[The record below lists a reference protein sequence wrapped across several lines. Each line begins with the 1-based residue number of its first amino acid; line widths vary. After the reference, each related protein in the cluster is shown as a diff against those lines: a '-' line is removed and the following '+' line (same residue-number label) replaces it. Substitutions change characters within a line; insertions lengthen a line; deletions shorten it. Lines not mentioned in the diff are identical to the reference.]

1 MLINLRNALMTGKK
15 SPLPSGA
22 RWVEYLES
30 TGTQWIDTGLKL
42 TQDDTIEA
50 EIYDVDSIVY
60 NNLFGAYSLPGA
72 NAGKNACYIARAP
85 RRVLFAFGVGAVRIT
100 PSDAITVGKWYRFV
114 LGPNEQSIFDIAADT
129 YLLRNTDIQP
139 YTFTTDDNCWI
150 FNLATPFNATHA
162 KPASMRCRTFRILR
176 GGAPRIDLYPIAIGT
191 TGYMLDLVSGGY
203 LPYGNAGTDNFVI
216 GPDIP
221 SPV

>member
-1 MLINLRNALMTGKK
+1 MLIEARNALMTGKR
-15 SPLPSGA
+15 LPYDA
-22 RWVEYLES
+22 EVEYLES

-60 NNLFGAYSLPGA
+60 RNLFGAYSQPAA
-72 NAGKNACYIARAP
+72 NAGKNACYIARAQ
-85 RRVLFAFGVGAVRIT
+85 RKVLFAFGVGAVPIKI
-100 PSDAITVGKWYRFV
+100 SDAITVGKWYRFV

-150 FNLATPFNATHA
+150 FNLATPFNTINA

-176 GGAPRIDLYPIAIGT
+176 NGEAR
-191 TGYMLDLVSGGY
+191 LDLRSVRVGTEGAMYDRVSGQ
-203 LPYGNAGTDNFVI
+203 LFRNAGTGAFGYGNDLKY
-216 GPDIP
+216 PIP
-221 SPV
+221 AE